1 MGCKGHKM
9 LFWSM
14 AYLQPTKR
22 WFSKEMVFNQ
32 IGGSFCKM
40 VICATFHI
48 SNTKDFL
55 KPCFEIYCVPR
66 VIFRM
71 LWEFLSSAPKWSIF
85 HLPYYNY
92 IVLAKWP
99 FSPLFKFSSFYEYYV
114 FFRFFFLIEQLNV
127 IIGSLCLLF
136 TAFYFQFC
144 LRDTEKKKRQ
154 KNYRWAQENGRFCFF
169 QNVCMGKLRVFCVN
183 MHCNLQY
190 GSQNKLN
197 YRSQT

>member
-14 AYLQPTKR
+14 AYLKPTKR

-48 SNTKDFL
+48 SNTKDFF
-55 KPCFEIYCVPR
+55 KPCFEIYCAPR
-66 VIFRM
+66 IIFRK

-92 IVLAKWP
+92 IVLTKWLFP
-99 FSPLFKFSSFYEYYV
+99 PLFKFSSFYEYYV
-114 FFRFFFLIEQLNV
+114 FFRFFFFFNRTTRCDYWFFVSTLYRILFS
-127 IIGSLCLLF
+127 ILL
-136 TAFYFQFC
+136 A
-144 LRDTEKKKRQ
+144 RHRKKKTTKKLQVGTREWQ
-154 KNYRWAQENGRFCFF
+154 ILFF
-169 QNVCMGKLRVFCVN
+169 SECV
-183 MHCNLQY
+183 HEKTPCILCQHALQLTVW
-190 GSQNKLN
+190 KPE
-197 YRSQT
+197 